1 MKKFQLACGG
11 LEFQPYTISDPVPTG
26 RQILE
31 AAGLIPAKDYTLF
44 AVLPGSDFEDVR
56 LKETFD
62 LRARGVERFVAF
74 TGDRVFRF
82 CLNDRQLS
90 WGLPNIQG
98 SQLYQLADIS
108 DDLGVFRDVP
118 GGTDQLIDPAD
129 TIDLTQP
136 EVERF
141 ISASKPVSYEIFVNT
156 RPHIVTEPTITY
168 EQLVQLAHPGNQD
181 PNLIYTITYQQA
193 ATQPPAGDLNP
204 GCTLH
209 IKQGTRINVSPT
221 VQS

>member
-1 MKKFQLACGG
+1 MPKYQLASDG
-11 LEFQPYTISDPVPTG
+11 LEFQPYSISDPVPTG

-44 AVLPGSDFEDVR
+44 AILPGGDFEDVR

-62 LRARGVERFVAF
+62 LRARGVERFIAF
-74 TGDRVFRF
+74 AGDRVFKF

-90 WGLPNIQG
+90 WGLPTIQG

-108 DDLGVFRDVP
+108 DDHGVFRDVP
-118 GGTDQLIDPAD
+118 GGTDLLIESTDL
-129 TIDLTQP
+129 IDLTQP

-141 ISASKPVSYEIFVNT
+141 ITASKPVSYDIFVNT
-156 RPHIVTEPTITY
+156 RPHVVTVSTITY
-168 EQLVQLAHPGNQD
+168 EQLVQLAYPGGHD
-181 PNLIYTITYQQA
+181 PNLIYTITYQRA

-209 IKQGTRINVSPT
+209 LKQGTRTNVSPT

>member
-11 LEFQPYTISDPVPTG
+11 LEFQPYTIEDPVPTG

-31 AAGLIPAKDYTLF
+31 ASGLIPAKDYTLL
-44 AVLPGSDFEDVR
+44 AVLPGGDFEDVR

-62 LRARGVERFVAF
+62 LRARGVERFIAF
-74 TGDRVFRF
+74 AGDRVFKF

-90 WGLPNIQG
+90 WGLPTIQG
-98 SQLYQLADIS
+98 GQLYQLADIS
-108 DDLGVFRDVP
+108 DDHGVFRDVP
-118 GGTDQLIDPAD
+118 GGTDELIDPAD
-129 TIDLTQP
+129 SIDLTQP

-141 ISASKPVSYEIFVNT
+141 ITAPKPISYQIFVNT
-156 RPHIVTEPTITY
+156 RPHVVTESTITY
-168 EQLVQLAHPGNQD
+168 QQLVQLAYPGSHD